1 MVNGS
6 EVTILGRGARPLS
19 PRMEQ
24 RDATLR
30 LDVYLTEA
38 LLETIG
44 QLCKI
49 VVAIIEHTFGII
61 ESEQRPGY
69 GVRLDSSPV
78 APNRTARSLISGRR

>member
-49 VVAIIEHTFGII
+49 V
-61 ESEQRPGY
+61 S
-69 GVRLDSSPV
+69 RLLNTPLAS
-78 APNRTARSLISGRR
+78 